1 METVEI
7 YWNDLTEE
15 AQQRL
20 VEAGL
25 TDENV
30 LDGVFPVS
38 TLLVGGGTI

>member
-1 METVEI
+1 MEIIEI
-7 YWNDLTEE
+7 YWSDLHED

-20 VEAGL
+20 IEAGL

-30 LDGVFPVS
+30 IDSVFPVA

>member
-7 YWNDLTEE
+7 YWNDLHEE

-20 VEAGL
+20 IEAGL

-30 LDGVFPVS
+30 LDGVFPVA
-38 TLLVGGGTI
+38 TLFVGGGTI